1 MLGVAVG
8 DRMILELAKMAG
20 EGDMLAAGDVL
31 VAKEEHLVLQQQRP
45 DLGHQPGI
53 SCGGAEVDVL
63 HFRADR
69 AGERLDLYGRG
80 YCCGSCDA
88 GGGRHC

>member
-31 VAKEEHLVLQQQRP
+31 VAEEQHPVLQQQRP
-45 DLGHQPGI
+45 DLGHQPGM
-53 SCGGAEVDVL
+53 SRGGAKVDVL
-63 HFRADR
+63 HFGADR
-69 AGERLDLYGRG
+69 AGQRLDLYGRG
-80 YCCGSCDA
+80 
-88 GGGRHC
+88 HC